1 MDPCDEKVIAAAKE
15 NGIADSTLHAAQ
27 NSPVYKFVKEWG
39 LALPLHPEFRTLP
52 MLFYVPPLLPVM
64 AAVTGAKSA
73 AQTSKLNEIGNPAPE
88 DWLYDTSTAELWG
101 TIAQAR
107 IPLKYLANLFSA
119 GDTSKVEESLKKLMA
134 VRVHRRSVTV
144 GDIKKENVQSAL
156 RETGLDART
165 ADDIYYLTS
174 LAKFDD
180 RFVIPAAHREQATE
194 MMESTDKRRGSVG
207 FGFKDG
213 SAERGG

>member
-1 MDPCDEKVIAAAKE
+1 
-15 NGIADSTLHAAQ
+15 
-27 NSPVYKFVKEWG
+27 
-39 LALPLHPEFRTLP
+39 

-64 AAVTGAKSA
+64 AAVSGTKSA
-73 AQTSKLNEIGNPAPE
+73 EQTRKLNAIANPAPE
-88 DWLYDTSTAELWG
+88 DWLYDTSTEELWG

-107 IPLKYLANLFSA
+107 IPLEYLANLLSA
-119 GDTSKVEESLKKLMA
+119 GDTPKVEERLKKLMA
-134 VRVHRRSVTV
+134 VRIHRRFVTV
-144 GDIKKENVQSAL
+144 GDVKQENVQNAF
-156 RETGLDART
+156 RETGLDAQT

-194 MMESTDKRRGSVG
+194 MLESTDDRKGSVG

-213 SAERGG
+213 SAVRGA